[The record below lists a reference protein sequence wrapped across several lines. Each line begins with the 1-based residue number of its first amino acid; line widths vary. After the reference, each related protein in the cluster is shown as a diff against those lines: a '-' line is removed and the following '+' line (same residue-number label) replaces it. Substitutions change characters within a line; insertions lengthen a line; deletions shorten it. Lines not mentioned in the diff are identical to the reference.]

1 MRNSDEGMAKE
12 HVPRKTKQAPGATGD
27 KPREKPIPGG
37 DFKAWDKFDVN
48 QALNDNDGSSR
59 RPLQRRLDD
68 GGGGEPSSPKGMNEE
83 KLRKGIAEAKRLQ
96 VVVTIRRS
104 RQQDRYIF

>member
-1 MRNSDEGMAKE
+1 LRGSSAPINDAA
-12 HVPRKTKQAPGATGD
+12 KQAAMST
-27 KPREKPIPGG
+27 
-37 DFKAWDKFDVN
+37 VN